1 MGCAAVSQPDLD
13 AWLADPRIRTRHQQ
27 VARSDGDRLWEEA
40 RKVRIGESG
49 LLGRLICWRI
59 PQATGQQTYE
69 QMFTSPP
76 FVVLES
82 RERRLLVGVCG
93 RIWSAKPRL
102 APLDGPEA
110 FRRWT
115 APGTVRVLFAQW
127 TERHP
132 GGAAL
137 ISEVRVHPVDRR
149 AGLALAALSPFIS
162 RFQAL
167 IGTEPLRLAA
177 IRSESAQSN
186 PRGFD

>member
-1 MGCAAVSQPDLD
+1 MSRPDLD

-27 VARSDGDRLWEEA
+27 VARSDGDTLWEEA

-59 PQATGQQTYE
+59 PQAAGQQTYE

-82 RERRLLVGVCG
+82 GERRLLVGVCG

-102 APLDGPEA
+102 APLDGPEE
-110 FRRWT
+110 FRRWS

-127 TERHP
+127 AERHP

-137 ISEVRVHPVDRR
+137 TSEVRVQPVDRR
-149 AGLALAALSPFIS
+149 AGLALSALSPFIS

-167 IGTEPLRLAA
+167 IGSEPLRLAVL
-177 IRSESAQSN
+177 RSESVRSD
-186 PRGFD
+186 PRGSD

>member
-1 MGCAAVSQPDLD
+1 MGCVALSQPDLD
-13 AWLADPRIRTRHQQ
+13 VWLADPRIRTRNQQ
-27 VARSDGDRLWEEA
+27 VARSDVDTLWEAA

-59 PQATGQQTYE
+59 PQAASQQTYE

-76 FVVLES
+76 FVILES
-82 RERRLLVGVCG
+82 GQRRLLVGACG

-115 APGTVRVLFAQW
+115 VPGTVRVLFAQW
-127 TERHP
+127 TERHR
-132 GGAAL
+132 GGAVL
-137 ISEVRVHPVDRR
+137 ISEVRVGPVDRR
-149 AGLALAALSPFIS
+149 AGLALTALSPFIS

-167 IGTEPLRLAA
+167 IGTEPLRLAVVRA
-177 IRSESAQSN
+177 EAAQSD
-186 PRGFD
+186 PRRSN

>member
-1 MGCAAVSQPDLD
+1 MSEPDLN
-13 AWLADPRIRTRHQQ
+13 AWLADPRIRTRHQR
-27 VARSDGDRLWEEA
+27 VARSDDDTLWEEA

-49 LLGRLICWRI
+49 VLGRLICWRI
-59 PQATGQQTYE
+59 PQAADHQTYE
-69 QMFTSPP
+69 QMFTRPP

-82 RERRLLVGVCG
+82 GERRLLVGVCG

-102 APLDGPEA
+102 ASLDGPEA

-127 TERHP
+127 AERHA
-132 GGAAL
+132 GGAML

-149 AGLALAALSPFIS
+149 AAIALTALSPFIS

-167 IGTEPLRLAA
+167 IGTEPLRLAVA
-177 IRSESAQSN
+177 RSESAQPDLRPSN
-186 PRGFD
+186 